1 MKCFKYLFQFLLTV
15 GLFFSSVQLFS
26 QNLKFKE
33 YDSILLNTPKEMG
46 KKNIPREKIILWNKE
61 MLEKMKKE
69 NYVRGIIWA
78 HINIA
83 NQCWNLGNGEESIK
97 NLNIAESLLHKNEN
111 EIDFF
116 TIAKLYQE
124 YSQAYYTMKLYD
136 TGLKYNSKGGYYGNK
151 IEDKGRKGKFL
162 SYVYISR
169 ANFLYEKKDLDSALY
184 YLKQSSLLY
193 ESLST
198 TSQIANHY
206 IEYQPNQNSAKTY
219 LDQGMDIISKKKHDP
234 NSYQISVFYYYY
246 AQYFFKEKNY
256 ENAIIFLDKAL
267 EYNKKLKTI
276 EHSKNIYKLLISC
289 YKNSGNLEKEKEYLE
304 YYIKLK
310 DSLENSQTKGVE
322 LSIKTIEKEKI
333 EEKKALKKTIFIYSS
348 IAISLGLV
356 LLAYLYYQNNKK
368 KKVILESKEIIS
380 RKEDET
386 KVLEKRI
393 SGVNEDLIQLAKN
406 NDISFLEKFQEVYP
420 NVSQKLLAINPDLTK
435 DNLVFCAL
443 IWLGF
448 SSKDIAEFTFMQHRS
463 VQIKKSR
470 LRKKLNLGSDVDL
483 YQFLKSLVDN

>member
-1 MKCFKYLFQFLLTV
+1 MKYFKYIFQHLTV
-15 GLFFSSVQLFS
+15 VGFFFSSVLLFS
-26 QNLKFKE
+26 QNLKYRE
-33 YDSILLNTPKEMG
+33 YDSILLNKPKEMG
-46 KKNIPREKIILWNKE
+46 KNNIPREKIILWNKE

-69 NYVRGIIWA
+69 NYARGIIWA

-83 NQCWNLGNGEESIK
+83 NQSWNLGNAEESIK
-97 NLNIAESLLHKNEN
+97 NLNIAESILHKNES

-124 YSQAYYTMKLYD
+124 YSQAYYIMKLYD
-136 TGLKYNSKGGYYGNK
+136 TGLRYNSKAGYYGNK
-151 IEDKGRKGKFL
+151 IEDKDRKEKFL
-162 SYVYISR
+162 SYVYTLR
-169 ANFLYEKKDLDSALY
+169 ANHLYEKKDLDSALY

-206 IEYQPNQNSAKTY
+206 IEYQPNQNSAKIY
-219 LDQGMDIISKKKHDP
+219 LDQGMHIISTKKHEP

-256 ENAIIFLDKAL
+256 EKAIVYLNQAL
-267 EYNKKLKTI
+267 QYNKKLKTVD
-276 EHSKNIYKLLISC
+276 HTKNIYKLLISC
-289 YKNSGNLEKEKEYLE
+289 YKNAGNLEKEKEYLE

-310 DSLENSQTKGVE
+310 DSLENSHTKGVE
-322 LSIKTIEKEKI
+322 LSIKTIEREKT
-333 EEKKALKKTIFIYSS
+333 EENKSFKKTIFIYSTLVV
-348 IAISLGLV
+348 SLILV
-356 LLAYLYYQNNKK
+356 LLVYLYYQNNKK

-386 KVLEKRI
+386 KVLERRI
-393 SGVNEDLIQLAKN
+393 SGVHEDLIQLAKN
-406 NDISFLEKFQEVYP
+406 NDISFLEKFHEIYP
-420 NVSQKLLAINPDLTK
+420 NVSQKLLIINPDLTK
-435 DNLVFCAL
+435 DNLAFCAL

>member
-1 MKCFKYLFQFLLTV
+1 MIYFKYLFQFLITV
-15 GLFFSSVQLFS
+15 GIFFSSALLFS
-26 QNLKFKE
+26 QNLKYKE

-46 KKNIPREKIILWNKE
+46 KKNIPREKIILWNE
-61 MLEKMKKE
+61 QMLEKMEKE
-69 NYVRGIIWA
+69 NYARGIIWA
-78 HINIA
+78 HINMA
-83 NQCWNLGNGEESIK
+83 NQYWNLGNGEESIK

-124 YSQAYYTMKLYD
+124 YSQTCYMMNLYE

-151 IEDKGRKGKFL
+151 IEDKDRKDKFL
-162 SYVYISR
+162 SYVYTTR
-169 ANFLYEKKDLDSALY
+169 ANLLYEKKDLDSALY

-206 IEYQPNQNSAKTY
+206 IEYQPSQSFAKTY
-219 LDQGMDIISKKKHDP
+219 LDQGMDIINKNKQD

-246 AQYFFKEKNY
+246 AQYFFKEKKY
-256 ENAIIFLDKAL
+256 ENAIVYLNKAL

-276 EHSKNIYKLLISC
+276 EHTKNIYKLLISC
-289 YKNSGNLEKEKEYLE
+289 YKNAGNLEKEKEYLE

-310 DSLENSQTKGVE
+310 DSLENSQAKGAE
-322 LSIKTIEKEKI
+322 LSIKTIEKEKT
-333 EEKKALKKTIFIYSS
+333 EENKALKKTIFIYSG
-348 IAISLGLV
+348 IVVFFCIV
-356 LLAYLYYQNNKK
+356 LLAYLYYQNNRKS
-368 KKVILESKEIIS
+368 KVIIETKEIIS

-386 KVLEKRI
+386 KVLERRI
-393 SGVNEDLIQLAKN
+393 SGVHEDLIQLAKN
-406 NDISFLEKFQEVYP
+406 NDIGFLEKFHEVYP
-420 NVSQKLLAINPDLTK
+420 NVHQKLLKINPDLTR

-443 IWLGF
+443 LGLGF

-483 YQFLKSLVDN
+483 YQFLKSLIDD

>member
-1 MKCFKYLFQFLLTV
+1 MKYIQYLFQFLITV
-15 GLFFSSVQLFS
+15 GIFFSSALLCS
-26 QNLKFKE
+26 QNLKYKE

-46 KKNIPREKIILWNKE
+46 KNNIPREKILLWNKE

-69 NYVRGIIWA
+69 NYAKGIIWA

-97 NLNIAESLLHKNEN
+97 NLNIAENILHKNKSG
-111 EIDFF
+111 IDFF

-124 YSQAYYTMKLYD
+124 YSQAYYILKLYG

-151 IEDKGRKGKFL
+151 IEDKDRKDKFL
-162 SYVYISR
+162 SYVYTTR
-169 ANFLYEKKDLDSALY
+169 ANLLYEKKDLDSALY

-206 IEYQPNQNSAKTY
+206 IEYQPNPTFAETY
-219 LDQGMDIISKKKHDP
+219 LNQGVDIISKNKNKP

-256 ENAIIFLDKAL
+256 EKAIVYLNKAL

-276 EHSKNIYKLLISC
+276 EHTENIYKLLISS
-289 YKNSGNLEKEKEYLE
+289 YKNSGNLEKEKESLE
-304 YYIKLK
+304 FYIKLK
-310 DSLENSQTKGVE
+310 DSLEKSQTKGVE

-333 EEKKALKKTIFIYSS
+333 KENKALQKTMLIYSS
-348 IAISLGLV
+348 IVVFLAVV
-356 LLAYLYYQNNKK
+356 LLAYLYYQNHKK

-386 KVLEKRI
+386 KVLKKRI
-393 SGVNEDLIQLAKN
+393 EGVHEDLIQLAKN
-406 NDISFLEKFQEVYP
+406 NDISFFEKFNEAYP
-420 NVSQKLLAINPDLTK
+420 DVSQKLLALNPDLTR

-470 LRKKLNLGSDVDL
+470 LRKKLNIGSDVDL

>member
-1 MKCFKYLFQFLLTV
+1 
-15 GLFFSSVQLFS
+15 
-26 QNLKFKE
+26 
-33 YDSILLNTPKEMG
+33 MG
-46 KKNIPREKIILWNKE
+46 KKNIPREKIILWNKG
-61 MLEKMKKE
+61 MLEKMEKE
-69 NYVRGIIWA
+69 NYARGIIWA

-97 NLNIAESLLHKNEN
+97 NLNIAESLLHEN
-111 EIDFF
+111 EGDIDFF

-136 TGLKYNSKGGYYGNK
+136 TGLKYNSKGCYYGNK
-151 IEDKGRKGKFL
+151 IEDKDRKGKFL
-162 SYVYISR
+162 SYVYTTR
-169 ANFLYEKKDLDSALY
+169 ADFLYEKKDLDSALY

-193 ESLST
+193 ESLNT

-206 IEYQPNQNSAKTY
+206 IEYQPSQDAAKTY
-219 LDQGMDIISKKKHDP
+219 LEQGMDIINKKKHGP

-256 ENAIIFLDKAL
+256 EKAIVYLDKAL
-267 EYNKKLKTI
+267 EYNKKLTNI
-276 EHSKNIYKLLISC
+276 GHSENIYKLLISC
-289 YKNSGNLEKEKEYLE
+289 YKKSGNLEKEKEYLE

-322 LSIKTIEKEKI
+322 LSIKTIEKEKT

-348 IAISLGLV
+348 IVIAIGLV

-386 KVLEKRI
+386 KVLERRI
-393 SGVNEDLIQLAKN
+393 SGVHEDLIQLAKN
-406 NDISFLEKFQEVYP
+406 NDISFLEKFHEVYP

-435 DNLVFCAL
+435 DNLMFCAL

-483 YQFLKSLVDN
+483 YQFLKSLIDN

>member
-1 MKCFKYLFQFLLTV
+1 MKYFKYLFQFLFTV
-15 GLFFSSVQLFS
+15 GLFFSSVLLFS
-26 QNLKFKE
+26 QTPKYKA
-33 YDSILLNTPKEMG
+33 YDSILLNKPKEMG
-46 KKNIPREKIILWNKE
+46 KNNIPREKIILWNKE

-69 NYVRGIIWA
+69 NYARGIIWA

-83 NQCWNLGNGEESIK
+83 NQYWNLGNAEESIK
-97 NLNIAESLLHKNEN
+97 NLNIAESIWHKNES

-124 YSQAYYTMKLYD
+124 YSQAYYILKLYD

-151 IEDKGRKGKFL
+151 IEDKDRKGKFL
-162 SYVYISR
+162 SYVYTLR
-169 ANFLYEKKDLDSALY
+169 ANLLYEKKDLDSALY

-206 IEYQPNQNSAKTY
+206 IEYQPSQHEAKTY
-219 LDQGMDIISKKKHDP
+219 LDQGVDIISKNKHEP

-256 ENAIIFLDKAL
+256 EKAILYLDKAL
-267 EYNKKLKTI
+267 EYNKKLTTI
-276 EHSKNIYKLLISC
+276 EHSKNIYKLLIEC
-289 YKNSGNLEKEKEYLE
+289 YKNSGNVEKEKEYLE
-304 YYIKLK
+304 HYIKLK
-310 DSLENSQTKGVE
+310 DSLENSQTKGAE
-322 LSIKTIEKEKI
+322 LSIKTIEKEKT
-333 EEKKALKKTIFIYSS
+333 EENKTLKKKILIYIS
-348 IAISLGLV
+348 IVVSLGLI

-368 KKVILESKEIIS
+368 KKLILESKEIIS

-386 KVLEKRI
+386 KILEKRI
-393 SGVNEDLIQLAKN
+393 SGVHEDLIQLAKN
-406 NDISFLEKFQEVYP
+406 NDISFLEKFHEVYP

-435 DNLVFCAL
+435 DNLAFCAL

-463 VQIKKSR
+463 VQIKKGR